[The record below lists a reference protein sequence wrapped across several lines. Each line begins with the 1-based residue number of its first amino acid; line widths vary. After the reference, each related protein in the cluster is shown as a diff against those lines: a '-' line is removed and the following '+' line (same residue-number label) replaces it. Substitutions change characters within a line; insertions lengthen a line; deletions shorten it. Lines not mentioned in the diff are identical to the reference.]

1 MFAGGGDGISLSLHK
16 RSYFIKERFPRKTQ
30 AAYKILLN
38 TQNRTCKVLFYLRK
52 TRNVVLNYDMGKTSH
67 GKKVL
72 IFKIHVC
79 LISCELFNTV

>member
-52 TRNVVLNYDMGKTSH
+52 TRNVVLNYDMGKYAKQSH
-67 GKKVL
+67 GKKGL
-72 IFKIHVC
+72 IFKYPR
-79 LISCELFNTV
+79 LFNFL